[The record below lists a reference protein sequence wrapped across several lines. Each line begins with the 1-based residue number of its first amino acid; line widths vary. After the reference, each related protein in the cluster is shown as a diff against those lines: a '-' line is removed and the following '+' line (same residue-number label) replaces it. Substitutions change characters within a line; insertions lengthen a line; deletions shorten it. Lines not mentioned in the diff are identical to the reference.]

1 MLQWIASNIW
11 TIIICAVLI
20 AVIAAIIINMIKKKK
35 AGKSMVCSCG
45 SCSGCPMS
53 GSCHSTQKK

>member
-1 MLQWIASNIW
+1 MFQWIASNIW

-20 AVIAAIIINMIKKKK
+20 GIIIAIVISMVKKKK

-45 SCSGCPMS
+45 SCKGCPMS
-53 GSCHSTQKK
+53 GSCHKQ

>member
-20 AVIAAIIINMIKKKK
+20 AIVSAIIVSMVKKKRQ
-35 AGKSMVCSCG
+35 GKSLVCGCG
-45 SCSGCPMS
+45 NCKGCAMA
-53 GSCHSTQKK
+53 GSCHKR